1 MNKIFFLICPILLL
15 SSCKK
20 SNLDFTSGIEMADI
34 KKMNL
39 TKDKNLRIGLS
50 HFLNQDTII
59 TEYNLKSYSLLVLK
73 FDNINSINK
82 IRRIIQEEENNN
94 GTFTSINQ
102 ISFNFM
108 YNLDTNTKQ
117 KVFEIDLVTDKP
129 LIENVKNDSIA
140 SYGGDFN
147 QFRILVNNIAIVN
160 SEKRRTIDGIPS
172 FLSANF
178 LFYKLNN
185 KIYLFVMSPQNPKK
199 MIGNKILYN
208 YLFKN
213 VTNS

>member
-34 KKMNL
+34 KKMNI

-50 HFLNQDTII
+50 YFLNQDTII

-129 LIENVKNDSIA
+129 LIVKNDSIA

-213 VTNS
+213 VTSS

>member
-50 HFLNQDTII
+50 YFLNQDTII

-213 VTNS
+213 VTSS